1 MKFDIINDNTQSQYI
16 SFCDSVYNSGVWHY
30 PDWVKFQ
37 LNSGRGKAAHNFA
50 IYDDNNNIIAGGS
63 YIVQHSTFGINF
75 AYIPAGLLYTRI
87 DDEVYKC
94 FTDGL
99 TELSKKYNTVFTQLD
114 SITPINETYTD
125 IITHA
130 KHHSLHEKLPIPSF
144 TNIIDLSMSEDDI
157 LAQMKPKGRYNIKLA
172 EKKGVRIEVRPKEE
186 VGTFYELLKATTERD
201 HFRPNPPE
209 YYRAMLD
216 NIPDSLLL
224 FALHEDDIL
233 CGGIFTYTHNQGLY
247 YYGASSNI
255 KRNLMSPYLLQWT
268 ALLEA
273 KKRGCKYYDF
283 MGIADPK
290 NPNDQLKTVTDFK
303 LKFAGT
309 VLEFQTPYHIVH
321 KPFRYWTYK
330 TAKKIRKIGHK

>member
-16 SFCDSVYNSGVWHY
+16 TFCDSVYHSGIWHY

-37 LNSGRGKAAHNFA
+37 LASGRGKAAHNFA
-50 IYDDNNNIIAGGS
+50 IIDDNNQIVAGGT

-75 AYIPAGLLYTRI
+75 AYIPAGLLYNRI
-87 DDEVYKC
+87 DDEVYQC
-94 FTDGL
+94 LINGL
-99 TELSKKYNTVFTQLD
+99 TQLSKQYGTVFTQLD
-114 SITPINETYTD
+114 SITPINDEYSR

-130 KHHSLHEKLPIPSF
+130 KHHRLHQKLPIPAF
-144 TNIIDLSMSEDDI
+144 TNIIDLSMSEDEI
-157 LAQMKPKGRYNIKLA
+157 LTQMKPKGRYNIKLA
-172 EKKGVRIEVRPKEE
+172 EKKGVRIEVRPANE
-186 VGTFYELLKATTERD
+186 VETFYQLLLTTTTRD

-247 YYGASSNI
+247 YYGASSNV

-290 NPNDQLKTVTDFK
+290 NPDDQLKTVTDFK
-303 LKFAGT
+303 LKFNGT

-321 KPFRYWTYK
+321 NELRYGMYQ
-330 TAKKIRKIGHK
+330 TAKKIRKILHK